1 MADVRLDIANREY
14 IVTCRDG
21 EEEHLRKLGAVVA
34 EMVQEA
40 SGTAGGLNESRQL
53 LFASLLLAD
62 KLQEGPPAA
71 PSGATTPSGKQT
83 EDSASGDAAMEQ
95 AAITLEKMAGRL
107 EQFTDKLEK

>member
-40 SGTAGGLNESRQL
+40 SGNRRRT
-53 LFASLLLAD
+53 
-62 KLQEGPPAA
+62 K
-71 PSGATTPSGKQT
+71 
-83 EDSASGDAAMEQ
+83 
-95 AAITLEKMAGRL
+95 
-107 EQFTDKLEK
+107 